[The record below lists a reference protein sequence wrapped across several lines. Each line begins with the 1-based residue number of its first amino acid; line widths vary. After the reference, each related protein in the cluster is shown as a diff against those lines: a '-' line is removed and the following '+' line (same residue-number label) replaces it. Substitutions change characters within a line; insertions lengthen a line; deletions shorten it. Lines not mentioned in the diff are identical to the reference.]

1 MNERSWFPVW
11 AERALL
17 LVAAPLLFAVVAEA
31 MVRLAGV
38 ETDVARNRNAQ
49 IAVPVWLLADA
60 SWAST
65 SRDQIAREG
74 RPIAA
79 EELAWLHHFEEARYL
94 TYKLKPDLDVKAI
107 NPFNSIDVAKG
118 VEFAIR
124 PNSDGFRGDDFQP
137 KPHDRL
143 RIVTLG
149 DSSTFGWGVDE
160 ADTYQQLLL
169 ERLRRWQGERI
180 EIVNLGMPGHNS
192 RHGREVM
199 QRYALRLEPDLLII
213 SYGANDG
220 RLVLQPAE
228 ELVAAHYGWQAD
240 LRFALLRLRSYRLL
254 RRLLIGAIDPLR
266 ADVTNV
272 LERAAAVPTIDY
284 QRNLKRMI
292 EAGVTVDANT
302 ILLSVC
308 TQPPYEAAI
317 RFVASEVGVPLVSA
331 RKAFVNTRSRVESG
345 ELYPEQLSRY
355 REIYGTATFEAQP
368 PLYFTSDGC
377 HPHAVGHNIIADEL
391 ERVVKQA
398 LRPKLAVLA
407 SSRRTQ

>member
-1 MNERSWFPVW
+1 M
-11 AERALL
+11 
-17 LVAAPLLFAVVAEA
+17 
-31 MVRLAGV
+31 
-38 ETDVARNRNAQ
+38 
-49 IAVPVWLLADA
+49 
-60 SWAST
+60 
-65 SRDQIAREG
+65 
-74 RPIAA
+74 
-79 EELAWLHHFEEARYL
+79 
-94 TYKLKPDLDVKAI
+94 
-107 NPFNSIDVAKG
+107 
-118 VEFAIR
+118 
-124 PNSDGFRGDDFQP
+124 
-137 KPHDRL
+137 
-143 RIVTLG
+143 
-149 DSSTFGWGVDE
+149 
-160 ADTYQQLLL
+160 
-169 ERLRRWQGERI
+169 
-180 EIVNLGMPGHNS
+180 
-192 RHGREVM
+192 
-199 QRYALRLEPDLLII
+199 
-213 SYGANDG
+213 
-220 RLVLQPAE
+220 
-228 ELVAAHYGWQAD
+228 AAHYGWQAD

-266 ADVTNV
+266 ADATNI

-331 RKAFVNTRSRVESG
+331 RKAFVNTRSRVESD

-368 PLYFTSDGC
+368 SLYFTSDGC